1 MLGVIR
7 GGGMTKGA
15 SGYENRVELV
25 VDGKIFW
32 SRVHGMNVNDELRWL
47 GLEPFDS

>member
-1 MLGVIR
+1 
-7 GGGMTKGA
+7 MTKGA
-15 SGYENRVELV
+15 GGYENRVELV